1 MKQFKLIN
9 NVTGWVV
16 FFIAAFTYTS
26 TIEPTASWWDCGEY
40 IAASYKLMV
49 GHEPG
54 APTFQLVAR
63 VFSLLA
69 GDDVT
74 QVAKWVNIMSALAS
88 AFTILFLFW
97 SITHFARKLLTMNN
111 EELDM
116 GKIIAVMGAG
126 SVGALAYTFSDS
138 FWFSAVEGEVYAMS
152 SFFTALVFWAILKWD
167 QVADERHADR
177 WIILIALFMGL
188 SIGVHL
194 LNLLTIPAMTFVVY
208 FRKFKPSLQGIMVTG
223 VLSLVILVG
232 VQYGIIPGIVSMASK
247 FELMF
252 VNGMGMPFNS
262 GVVIYFLVLVAL
274 IIGGL
279 FITKKRGMAIANTA
293 ILCFMALMIGYS
305 TYTVTVMRSLANPPM
320 DESNPEHVFALHSYL
335 NREQYGDRPL
345 GQGQYFNAQMVDTEE
360 GSPVYYPAED
370 EYKISDYKRIP
381 IYDKKLSGMFPRMY
395 SNQPHHI
402 TEYKSWSGAKG
413 GDRKPTPSQ
422 NFKFFWEYQM
432 GHMYWRYFMWNF
444 AGRQNDVQG
453 HGELT
458 KGNWI
463 SGILPLDESRLGP
476 QTGLP
481 LDLAGNKAR
490 NTFYLLPL
498 LLGLFGMTFQFMK
511 NRNQGIIVGLL
522 FALTGIAIV
531 IYLNQYP
538 IQPRERDYAYVGSF
552 YAFCIWIG
560 LGVLWLY
567 DLLNKKVPATTSAAI
582 ASVICLLAV
591 PTVMAKEGW
600 DDHDRSDRDAAH
612 DSAINYL
619 ESCAPNAIIFTNGD
633 NDTFPLWYAQEVEG
647 VRTDVRVVNLSLF
660 NTNWYVDQLRRK
672 AYEADPLPF
681 SFTKEQ
687 FLGDKRL
694 QVPVVDRG
702 IPGHSEL
709 KDIMNFV
716 GQDGKDFTLPTSV
729 GDYNYIPTKKVK
741 LTIDS
746 AQVIKTGTVKP
757 EDAHRI
763 VKEMK
768 WNLKG
773 SSITRNHLAVLDII
787 ANNNWERP
795 IYFAV
800 TVGGDNYLGL
810 QKYFRVEGLA
820 YRLVPVLAN
829 STDGQT
835 GEVYTDAMFEN
846 MVNKFNWGNM
856 HMAEVYHGTE
866 TERMSLNYRS
876 MFGRLAKQLIVEGR
890 REDAKLC
897 LDRCLEAIPHESI
910 PFNFSMIGAIE
921 AYIELGEHEKA
932 IDISNKLADLSAHQI
947 RYYAKFDKNQ
957 VKALD
962 NEPRIAMSVLQ
973 KLALVARLN
982 TPDPALEGAEAGS
995 STPELDALRTEHF
1008 EQMDTLFLDIRDVY
1022 YDSPLATLQ

>member
-9 NVTGWVV
+9 NVTGWVI

-54 APTFQLVAR
+54 APTFQMIAR

-74 QVAKWVNIMSALAS
+74 QVAKWVNIMSALCS

-97 SITHFARKLLTMNN
+97 SITHFARKLLTM
-111 EELDM
+111 EDKTLDM
-116 GKIIAVMGAG
+116 GKILAIMGAG
-126 SVGALAYTFSDS
+126 AVGGLAYTFSDS

-152 SFFTALVFWAILKWD
+152 SFFTALVFWTILKWD
-167 QVADERHADR
+167 QVADEKHADR

-208 FRKFKPSLQGIMVTG
+208 FRKFKPSLLGIATTFV
-223 VLSLVILVG
+223 VSLIILVG
-232 VQYGIIPGIVSMASK
+232 TQYGVIPKVIAMASS
-247 FELMF
+247 FELLF
-252 VNGMGMPFNS
+252 VNGMGMPFNT
-262 GVVIYFLVLVAL
+262 GVVVYLLVLIGL
-274 IIGGL
+274 IAGGL
-279 FITKKRGMAIANTA
+279 FFTKKKGWAVANTA
-293 ILCFMALMIGYS
+293 ILCFTMLMIGYS
-305 TYTVTVMRSLANPPM
+305 AYTVTVIRSVANPPM

-345 GQGQYFNAQMVDTEE
+345 GYGQYFNAQMTATEE
-360 GSPVYYPAED
+360 GAAVYYPAED

-381 IYDKKLSGMFPRMY
+381 IYDKKLSGLFPRMY
-395 SNQPHHI
+395 SNQAHHI
-402 TEYKSWSGAKG
+402 KEYKSWSGAKG

-422 NFKFFWEYQM
+422 NFKFFWEYQL

-463 SGILPLDESRLGP
+463 SGITPLDEMRLGP
-476 QTGLP
+476 QSDLP
-481 LDLAGNKAR
+481 IDLSSNKAR
-490 NTFYLLPL
+490 NTFFLLPL
-498 LLGLFGMTFQFMK
+498 ILGLLGMTFQFMK

-522 FALTGIAIV
+522 FVMTGLAISV
-531 IYLNQYP
+531 YLNQYP

-552 YAFCIWIG
+552 YAFSIWIG

-567 DLLNKKVPATTSAAI
+567 DLLNKKVPATAA
-582 ASVICLLAV
+582 AAVSTAICLLAV
-591 PTVMAKEGW
+591 PAVMAKEGW
-600 DDHDRSDRDAAH
+600 DDHDRSNRYAARDIAV
-612 DSAINYL
+612 NYL
-619 ESCAPNAIIFTNGD
+619 STCAPNAIIFTNGD

-647 VRTDVRVVNLSLF
+647 IRTDIRVVNLSLF
-660 NTNWYVDQLRRK
+660 NTNWYIDQLRRK
-672 AYEADPLPF
+672 AYDAEAVPLSF
-681 SFTKEQ
+681 SEDQ
-687 FLGDKRL
+687 LRGDKRL
-694 QVPVVDRG
+694 QVPIVDKG

-709 KDIMNFV
+709 KDVMKFV
-716 GQDGKDFTLPTSV
+716 GEDGKQFTLQTTV
-729 GDYNYIPTKKVK
+729 GDYNYIPTKNVK
-741 LTIDS
+741 LTVDS
-746 AQVIKTGTVKP
+746 AKVIETGTVKP

-768 WNLKG
+768 WSLRG
-773 SSITRNHLAVLDII
+773 SSITRNHLAVLDIL

-820 YRLVPVLAN
+820 YRVVPILAN
-829 STDGQT
+829 CTDGQT
-835 GEVYTDAMFEN
+835 GEIYTDAMYEN
-846 MVNKFNWGNM
+846 MVNQFQWGNM
-856 HMAEVYHGTE
+856 HLPDVYHGTE

-876 MFGRLAKQLIVEGR
+876 MFGRLAKQLIVEDK
-890 REDAKLC
+890 REKALAT
-897 LDRCLEAIPHESI
+897 LDRCIEAIPHESI
-910 PFNFSMIGAIE
+910 PYNFSMIGAVE
-921 AYIELGEHEKA
+921 AYIELGEHEKG
-932 IDISNKLADLSAHQI
+932 IDIADKLAEVSADQI
-947 RYYAKFDKNQ
+947 RYYAKFDKKQ
-957 VKALD
+957 VKLLD
-962 NEPRIAMSVLQ
+962 SEPRIAMSVLQ

-982 TPDPALEGAEAGS
+982 N
-995 STPELDALRTEHF
+995 PETDTLGKEESESNSDIDKLRTEHF
-1008 EQMDTLFLDIRDVY
+1008 EKMDTLFLEMRDIY